1 MLEDVKKNIE
11 RLIALYEA
19 QKAECESLREALAQ
33 SEQRNTDCR
42 EKIAELEQQIDTMK
56 LSAAFIMAP
65 AGSNVVAKE
74 KMDKLIREID
84 RCISLLEK

>member
-11 RLIALYEA
+11 RLEA
-19 QKAECESLREALAQ
+19 RKAECESLRQALAQ

-56 LSAAFIMAP
+56 LSAAFMAP

>member
-1 MLEDVKKNIE
+1 MLEDVKQNIE

-19 QKAECESLREALAQ
+19 RKAECESLREALAQ

-56 LSAAFIMAP
+56 LSAAFMAP

>member
-33 SEQRNTDCR
+33 SEERNKDCK

-56 LSAAFIMAP
+56 LSAAFMAP

>member
-1 MLEDVKKNIE
+1 MLEDVKQNIE

-19 QKAECESLREALAQ
+19 RKAECESLRQALAQ

-56 LSAAFIMAP
+56 LSAAFMTP